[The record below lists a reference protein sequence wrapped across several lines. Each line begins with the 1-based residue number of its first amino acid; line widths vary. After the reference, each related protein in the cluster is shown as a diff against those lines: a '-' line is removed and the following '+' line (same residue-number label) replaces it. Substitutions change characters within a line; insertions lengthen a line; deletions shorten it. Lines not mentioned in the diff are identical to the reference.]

1 MVEEELFHQALK
13 YPHDERDLFLAS
25 KCGDDIALRNR
36 VEILLQAHENPG
48 DFLQAKSGVTSNTTV
63 VYDPAMTGP
72 KLMESFGQ
80 TFDPAMIDLKLTEM
94 LGQTIGPY
102 KILQQIGQ
110 GGFGTVFMAEQM
122 APVRRKVALKILR
135 PGMDSREIIARF
147 EAERQAL
154 AMMDHSNIAKI
165 FDGGTTKS
173 GHPYFVMELV
183 KGIPITEYGD
193 KASLVI
199 EERLVLFVDLCRAV
213 QHAHQKG
220 IIHRDLKPS
229 NVLVTVQDGR
239 AIVKVID
246 FGIAKALE
254 QPLTDKTLFTGYA
267 QLLGTPVYMS
277 PEQVAL
283 SAVDVDT
290 RSDVYSLGV
299 MLYELITGT
308 TPFDKTT
315 MSEAGFDGMRRIIRE
330 QEPPRPSLR
339 ITTITAQAHFARTD
353 LRKLNRRRLS
363 ESIRGELD
371 WIVMK
376 AMDKDRDRRY
386 ESASALAADVG
397 RYLRGEP
404 VEACPPTFLYRL
416 RKLSQRN
423 KALLTTTVLV
433 SLAIIVGTAVSVWQ
447 AIEATQARRLADDR
461 LIDAN
466 DLLRREDFALREA
479 QKERDLARKNS
490 EHSRQ
495 LLYVGDMRLASQSWQ
510 RNDVARMREL
520 LSRHVPQAGE
530 ADLRGFEWDFLSS
543 QSNIPSQELFR
554 SDRPL
559 HFVRFSPDEHLVAA
573 MCRGTRHGAD
583 SSVRRHDAQSTLCL
597 FRWPR

>member
-1 MVEEELFHQALK
+1 
-13 YPHDERDLFLAS
+13 
-25 KCGDDIALRNR
+25 
-36 VEILLQAHENPG
+36 
-48 DFLQAKSGVTSNTTV
+48 
-63 VYDPAMTGP
+63 
-72 KLMESFGQ
+72 
-80 TFDPAMIDLKLTEM
+80 
-94 LGQTIGPY
+94 
-102 KILQQIGQ
+102 
-110 GGFGTVFMAEQM
+110 
-122 APVRRKVALKILR
+122 
-135 PGMDSREIIARF
+135 MDTREIVARF

-165 FDGGTTKS
+165 FDGGTTES

-479 QKERDLARKNS
+479 Q
-490 EHSRQ
+490 
-495 LLYVGDMRLASQSWQ
+495 
-510 RNDVARMREL
+510 
-520 LSRHVPQAGE
+520 
-530 ADLRGFEWDFLSS
+530 
-543 QSNIPSQELFR
+543 
-554 SDRPL
+554 
-559 HFVRFSPDEHLVAA
+559 
-573 MCRGTRHGAD
+573 
-583 SSVRRHDAQSTLCL
+583 
-597 FRWPR
+597 